1 MRILFILL
9 MLSLISFQA
18 TAQIAVKGK
27 KVYTMAGEVIENGIV
42 LINKE
47 KIEIVGKQDDIV
59 IPEGYRIIVGE
70 YVTPGLIDSRTVV
83 GLSGISNQKH
93 DQDQL
98 EYSDP
103 IQPELRAF
111 DAYNPNDPLIAWLAG
126 FGITTVN
133 TGHAPGALASGQTMI
148 IKTTGE
154 LGSSILDSVYAVTFS
169 LGNNIS
175 GQFKTPGSRPKG
187 IAMLRS
193 AFIGAQNYKAQK
205 NAGKVELNL
214 KNEILT
220 DILNRKVKAIITA
233 NTSVDILGA
242 LRLAEEFS
250 FDLILDGAAEAYLV
264 KDEIIKSKVAI
275 LLHPMMGRTK
285 NISYTTP
292 KLLKDNNVS
301 FAIQGGYESY
311 VPKVRNVLF
320 EAAIAVANGL
330 TFEQSLSSITIDA
343 ARILNIDKKVG
354 SLEKGKDA
362 DIVVFDGNPFEYT
375 THACEVIING
385 EIIKKDC
392 K

>member
-59 IPEGYRIIVGE
+59 IPEGYKIIAGE

-83 GLSGISNQKH
+83 GLSGISNQTH

-154 LGSSILDSVYAVTFS
+154 LGSSILDSVFAVAFS

-205 NAGKVELNL
+205 IAGKAELNL

-242 LRLAEEFS
+242 LRLAEEFG

-264 KDEIIKSKVAI
+264 KDEITKSKVSI

-292 KLLKDNNVS
+292 KLLKDNNIS
-301 FAIQGGYESY
+301 FAIQGGYEPY

-320 EAAIAVANGL
+320 EAAIAAANGL

-385 EIIKKDC
+385 KIIKKDC

>member
-1 MRILFILL
+1 M
-9 MLSLISFQA
+9 MLGLISFQI
-18 TAQIAVKGK
+18 TPQIAVKGK

-47 KIEIVGKQDDIV
+47 KIEIVGKQNDIV
-59 IPEGYRIIVGE
+59 IPEGYKVIVGE

-83 GLSGISNQKH
+83 GLSGISNQNH

-154 LGSSILDSVYAVTFS
+154 LGSSILDSVYAVAFS

-214 KNEILT
+214 KNDILT
-220 DILNRKVKAIITA
+220 DILNRKAKAIITA

-242 LRLAEEFS
+242 LRLAEEFG
-250 FDLILDGAAEAYLV
+250 FNLILDGAAEAYLV
-264 KDEIIKSKVAI
+264 KDEILKSKVAI

-292 KLLKDNNVS
+292 KLLKDNNIS

-320 EAAIAVANGL
+320 EAAIAAANGL

-385 EIIKKDC
+385 KIIKKDC